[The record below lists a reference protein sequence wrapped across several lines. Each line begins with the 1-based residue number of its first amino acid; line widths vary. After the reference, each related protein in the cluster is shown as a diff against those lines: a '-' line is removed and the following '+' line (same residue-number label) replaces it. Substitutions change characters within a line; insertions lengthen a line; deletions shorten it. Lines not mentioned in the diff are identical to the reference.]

1 MNKKEKVEAFLKELT
16 ELSEKYDFEITA
28 EGNPNLIYD
37 IKNQKYVCEFHLSM
51 FKDKYIPDYN

>member
-1 MNKKEKVEAFLKELT
+1 MDKKEKVEAFLKELT

-37 IKNQKYVCEFHLSM
+37 NKNHKYVCEFHMSM
-51 FKDKYIPDYN
+51 FSGKYIPDYN